1 MCIRKLISI
10 CTNPFAA
17 QRHHSIIEDSFGG
30 CCMHQSFPAR
40 ATYPI
45 QPVRNTCSTALAL
58 VVITFLLCS
67 SARSALAQA
76 IYGTISGTV
85 TDATGA
91 AVPNATVTVIDIA
104 KGTTK
109 TVQSGSDGFYTVNQL
124 IPDSYSVKATAT
136 NFTPAEN
143 NGVTVAADTTQTVN
157 LQVTV
162 GGASQTVTVTS
173 EAPALKTDRADV
185 GQVLDERQIQNLPN
199 LDRNFTS

>member
-1 MCIRKLISI
+1 
-10 CTNPFAA
+10 
-17 QRHHSIIEDSFGG
+17 
-30 CCMHQSFPAR
+30 MHQSFIPAR
-40 ATYPI
+40 AACPV
-45 QPVRNTCSTALAL
+45 QPNRNTSSRALAFF
-58 VVITFLLCS
+58 VITFLLCS
-67 SARSALAQA
+67 GARMAVAQA
-76 IYGTISGTV
+76 IYGNLSGTV

-162 GGASQTVTVTS
+162 GGASQTVTVTTA
-173 EAPALKTDRADV
+173 APALKDDRAEV
-185 GQVLDERQIQNLPN
+185 GQVLDERQIQNMPN
-199 LDRNFTS
+199 MKRT